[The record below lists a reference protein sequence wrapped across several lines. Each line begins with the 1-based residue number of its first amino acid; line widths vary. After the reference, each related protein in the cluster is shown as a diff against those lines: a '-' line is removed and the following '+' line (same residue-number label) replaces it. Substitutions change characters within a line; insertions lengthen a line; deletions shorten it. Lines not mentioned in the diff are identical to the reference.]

1 MRAFLS
7 ASLILLLFVGCASTS
22 SLLVDEDVYSGSGD
36 CLYYPYTCLDSVDPW
51 YGVYPYDLWGY
62 DYYDHDDWYDHP
74 DRHHYPYYLWR
85 HHHPKPEKP
94 WFVRR
99 HLNQAGERIASIR
112 KARREAREQR
122 ISNARHARQHRID
135 MRRER
140 ANSFRS
146 TFHRSRPGGHG
157 FRGGFGGFRRR

>member
-1 MRAFLS
+1 MRTLPVAC
-7 ASLILLLFVGCASTS
+7 LILLLSLGCASTS
-22 SLLVDEDVYSGSGD
+22 TLRIDEDVYAGSD
-36 CLYYPYTCLDSVDPW
+36 ECLYYPYTCLDSLDPW
-51 YGVYPYDLWGY
+51 YGFYPYDLW
-62 DYYDHDDWYDHP
+62 YYDVDDDDYWYYPP

-85 HHHPKPEKP
+85 HRHPKPEKP

-99 HLNQAGERIASIR
+99 KLNQAGERIAHIR

-122 ISNARHARQHRID
+122 ISNLRQARQHRIEV
-135 MRRER
+135 RRER

-146 TFHRSRPGGHG
+146 TFHRSRPSHS

>member
-1 MRAFLS
+1 MKALPV
-7 ASLILLLFVGCASTS
+7 ACLILLLSLGCASTS
-22 SLLVDEDVYSGSGD
+22 TLRIDEDGYAGSD
-36 CLYYPYTCLDSVDPW
+36 ECLYYPYTCLDSLDPW

-62 DYYDHDDWYDHP
+62 GYPDHDYYYFS

-85 HHHPKPEKP
+85 HRHPKPEKP

-99 HLNQAGERIASIR
+99 KLNQAGERIAHIR

-122 ISNARHARQHRID
+122 ISNLRQARQHRIEV
-135 MRRER
+135 RRER

-146 TFHRSRPGGHG
+146 TFHRSRPSHS